1 MEIFKTPF
9 FGLFKAFFNQHG
21 LMEHL
26 LMIVETNTNIFPC
39 FNRRIN
45 IFYNSLN
52 IFHFVINQLYVES
65 C

>member
-1 MEIFKTPF
+1 MPV
-9 FGLFKAFFNQHG
+9 FGLFDAFFNQHSP
-21 LMEHL
+21 MDYF
-26 LMIVETNTNIFPC
+26 LMIVEAIINIFPC

-52 IFHFVINQLYVES
+52 IFHFVINSFYVES